1 MASRI
6 KYVAPVDSMSGMFG
20 NRKNEVSQKGII
32 ACVRRAK
39 SATNDGYPYGY
50 FAVRTKD
57 GARTQNMIDWNK
69 TFAQIVAATR
79 ERMEDPN
86 YVTVD
91 QVAFAKQNKYKTL
104 YQFVFSI
111 CKDEINDGK

>member
-57 GARTQNMIDWNK
+57 GARTQNMINWNE
-69 TFAQIVAATR
+69 TFAEIVAATR
-79 ERMEDPN
+79 DRMIDPA
-86 YVTVD
+86 YIAAD
-91 QVAFAKQNKYKTL
+91 QAAFVKQTKYKTL
-104 YQFVFSI
+104 YQFVFNI
-111 CKDEINDGK
+111 CKEEILNGK